1 MRSINSFTINQES
14 KGELAC
20 RSLNAKAWEYLTGTD
35 PLKVYEVMDG
45 EQKLYCVRGALEYD
59 NLTFKDLEEMFA
71 DLQKESDL
79 QDLKDLDGEILDDE
93 QFEELDQSE
102 YVTACENNGNSGQ
115 YNGCTWYTYTLTD
128 STEINVYCK

>member
-1 MRSINSFTINQES
+1 MRSFTINQES

-20 RSLNAKAWEYLTGTD
+20 RSLNNKAREYLTGTD
-35 PLKVYEVMDG
+35 PLKVFEIEDG

-71 DLQKESDL
+71 DLQKESDI

-93 QFEELDQSE
+93 QFRELDESE
-102 YVTACENNGNSGQ
+102 YVTACENNGGSGRF
-115 YNGCTWYTYTLTD
+115 NGYMWYTFTLTD